1 MGNCSKLTFFKNLFQ
16 IIFNFM
22 HFCVHF
28 GYFNLVCVTETCCF
42 TLSPYTTILFFFSK
56 TWPSWFAENHF
67 CTLLQSFNKYSHHVL
82 DVVNWGFIEN
92 IVKSRIFN
100 AHFFEKHPLILKN
113 GPTWPPVSFKFGSGY
128 FWNQIPCRNVQSSM
142 ESFKFAVRYHYPTTL
157 TQKKKVFH

>member
-28 GYFNLVCVTETCCF
+28 GYFNLVCVWRKHAVSHWVCIQ
-42 TLSPYTTILFFFSK
+42 LYYYFFFSN

-67 CTLLQSFNKYSHHVL
+67 CTRLQSFNKYCHHVL
-82 DVVNWGFIEN
+82 DVVNWGFIKN

-128 FWNQIPCRNVQSSM
+128 FWNQIPCRNVLK
-142 ESFKFAVRYHYPTTL
+142 KFHGIFQICSQIPLSHYTNTE
-157 TQKKKVFH
+157 K